1 MKCVCE
7 GIDLSDAVLK
17 VVKACSSK
25 TTVPVLEC
33 VKLSA
38 KNDGVTLSATD
49 GEISII
55 KTIKAEVYEEGEVC
69 VPGKYFADFIKKLEG
84 VQISLS
90 SEGNKMEIEYA
101 DSQTTMQVLSADDFP
116 RIDLDITENSFV
128 MKTSDLKEF
137 IRSTSFCCATD
148 DSRPILKGCQFVI
161 NGNEVCVTSLDGF
174 RLATVKGTVVNS
186 TGNMEIIC
194 PARTLNEIE
203 KMIPDSDGT
212 TEIFIQ
218 RGIILVA
225 CDNTVLTSRLYGGD
239 FIKKENIIPKNFV
252 TEVTVE
258 KDKLKAS
265 IERAAIL
272 VRNDKNSLIIFDIS
286 GDKIEISSASEI
298 GNVQE
303 PVKAEVKGKDVK
315 IAMNSKFI
323 IDAVNA
329 LQEDEITLSFNN
341 HIQPFICQNKENKG
355 KLYLILPVRTSSND

>member
-33 VKLSA
+33 IKLNA
-38 KNDGVTLSATD
+38 KNDSLTLSATD
-49 GEISII
+49 GEISIL
-55 KTIKAEVYEEGEVC
+55 KTIKAEIYEEGELC

-84 VQISLS
+84 VQITLY
-90 SEGNKMEIEYA
+90 SEGKKMDIIYA
-101 DSQTTMQVLSADDFP
+101 DSQTNMQVLSADDFP
-116 RIDLDITENSFV
+116 RIDTEINENSFKI
-128 MKTSDLKEF
+128 KTSDLKDF

-148 DSRPILKGCQFVI
+148 DSRPILKGCQIVI
-161 NGNEVCVTSLDGF
+161 NGEDVCVTSLDGF
-174 RLATVKGTVVNS
+174 RLATINGKVISS

-194 PARTLNEIE
+194 PARTLSEIE
-203 KMIPDSDGT
+203 KMIPESDEE
-212 TEIFIQ
+212 TEIFVQ
-218 RGIILVA
+218 RGMILVA
-225 CDNTVLTSRLYGGD
+225 AGNTVLTSRLYGGD
-239 FIKKENIIPKNFV
+239 FIKKENIIPKSFI

-258 KDKLKAS
+258 KDALKAS

-272 VRNDKNSLIIFDIS
+272 VRNDKNSLIIFDIG

-303 PVKAEVKGKDVK
+303 PVKAVIEGKDVK

-329 LQEDEITLSFNN
+329 
-341 HIQPFICQNKENKG
+341 
-355 KLYLILPVRTSSND
+355 

>member
-38 KNDGVTLSATD
+38 KNDGLTLSATD

-55 KTIKAEVYEEGEVC
+55 KTIKSEIYEEGDVC

-84 VQISLS
+84 VQITLS
-90 SEGNKMEIEYA
+90 TEGKKMDIIYA
-101 DSQTTMQVLSADDFP
+101 DSQTSMQVLSAEDFP
-116 RIDLDITENSFV
+116 KIDTHINESSFKL
-128 MKTSDLKEF
+128 KTADLKNF
-137 IRSTSFCCATD
+137 IRSTSFCCAAD

-161 NGNEVCVTSLDGF
+161 KGDELCVTALDGF
-174 RLATVKGTVVNS
+174 RLATVTGKLISS
-186 TGNMEIIC
+186 TGDMEIIC
-194 PARTLNEIE
+194 PARTLSEIE
-203 KMIPDSDGT
+203 KMIPEQEEE
-212 TEIFIQ
+212 TEIFVQ
-218 RGIILVA
+218 RGIILVSSG
-225 CDNTVLTSRLYGGD
+225 DTILTSRLYGGD
-239 FIKKENIIPKNFV
+239 FIKKENIIPKSFITN
-252 TEVTVE
+252 VTV
-258 KDKLKAS
+258 DKNALKAS

-272 VRNDKNSLIIFDIS
+272 VRNDKNSLIIFDVN

-303 PVKAEVKGKDVK
+303 PVKAEIDGKDVK

-329 LQEDEITLSFNN
+329 LNEDKITLSFNN
-341 HIQPFICQNKENKG
+341 HIQPFICRNEKNQE
-355 KLYLILPVRTSSND
+355 KLYLILPVRTSGN